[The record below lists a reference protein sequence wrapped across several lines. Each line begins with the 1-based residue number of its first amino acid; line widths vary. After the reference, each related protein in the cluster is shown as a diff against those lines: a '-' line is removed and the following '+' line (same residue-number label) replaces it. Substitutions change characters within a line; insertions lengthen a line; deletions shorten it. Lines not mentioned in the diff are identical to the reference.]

1 MSLGHEE
8 KLFFCITAEKVEMVR
23 DKHAAC
29 RYYAN
34 SLLDCFFLMITFA
47 LWFELV
53 LLLSISSRSSI
64 GESFLCADFVG
75 SLFITLVMFFLIER
89 DERM

>member
-1 MSLGHEE
+1 MSPGHEE
-8 KLFFCITAEKVEMVR
+8 KLFFCIAAEKVEMVGN
-23 DKHAAC
+23 KHAAC

-34 SLLDCFFLMITFA
+34 SLLDCFFLMMIFA

-64 GESFLCADFVG
+64 SESFLCTNFLG
-75 SLFITLVMFFLIER
+75 SLFIILVMFFLIEG